1 MIIYAIYANIYI
13 YVSMMY
19 IYTYI
24 YIYIYINI
32 YKYIYIYTRC
42 CPFVIYSTPPLEFT
56 LRSCKGSYL
65 VASTYFLCKVY
76 FGAQKYAKSMC

>member
-19 IYTYI
+19 IYIHI
-24 YIYIYINI
+24 YTYIYINI